1 MTDRK
6 TDIFQHLDQTR
17 QTVKGVLDHLQP
29 ADWET
34 PIQDG
39 DQHWSARAMLVH
51 MVDAQRGMTNQLSKI
66 AVGEDVIPPDFDL
79 SRWNR
84 RQVEKNADKT
94 VPELLAALDEGRVTL
109 KKAIEGLS
117 DADLDK
123 RGRHSSLEIMSV
135 EQIARLIGT
144 HEAEHAQIIARKLGL

>member
-6 TDIFQHLDQTR
+6 TDIVQQLDQSR
-17 QTVKGVLDHLQP
+17 QTVKSVLDRLQP

-39 DQHWSARAMLVH
+39 DQRWSARAMLVH

-66 AVGEDVIPPDFDL
+66 AAGEDVIPPDFDL

-84 RQVEKNADKT
+84 RQGEKKADKNL
-94 VPELLAALDEGRVTL
+94 PGLLAALGEG
-109 KKAIEGLS
+109 G
-117 DADLDK
+117 
-123 RGRHSSLEIMSV
+123 
-135 EQIARLIGT
+135 
-144 HEAEHAQIIARKLGL
+144 